1 MKILVTGADGF
12 IGSHLV
18 PLLQSKGHHMYSLKS
33 KLEQHKYVKKEVLDF
48 SPDIIVHLA
57 ARTEVEQSFYEQID
71 FTQVNYVGT
80 VNLIE
85 VAREVPN
92 LKNFVFAS
100 TMEVYGWQPVSDLIR
115 DGKETEEDIIAF
127 DEDTQPN
134 PNAPY
139 AVAKY
144 ACEKYLEYAHRSYG
158 LPFTAIRQTNAY
170 GRKDNDFF
178 VTEQIITQMLKNPK
192 EINLGYGEPYRN
204 FIYIDDLLDAWE
216 TVITNPEKCAGE
228 IFCIGPDNAIK
239 IKDYVKLIADKLDW
253 EGHVNWNTKPKRPG
267 EIYLLN
273 STNHKITTRLGWFP
287 KVELSEGLDKTISV
301 WKNIIENNIPHNQRK
316 NFSRGK

>member
-1 MKILVTGADGF
+1 MRIFITGADGF
-12 IGSHLV
+12 IG
-18 PLLQSKGHHMYSLKS
+18 QHMVERLKD
-33 KLEQHKYVKKEVLDF
+33 KHELEFLSEDLRDHAKVAMQVSTFDPE
-48 SPDIIVHLA
+48 IIVHLA
-57 ARTEVEQSFYEQID
+57 ARTEVQDSFYEQIT
-71 FTQVNYVGT
+71 FSEINYVGT

-85 VAREVPN
+85 VASKLPN

-100 TMEVYGWQPVSDLIR
+100 TMEVYGWQPISDLIR
-115 DGKETEEDIIAF
+115 EGKEEGIIAF
-127 DEDTQPN
+127 NEATPPN

-144 ACEKYLEYAHRSYG
+144 GCEKYLEYAHRSYG

-216 TVITNPEKCAGE
+216 TVINNPEKCAGE

-239 IKDYVKLIADKLDW
+239 IRDYVKLIANKLDW
-253 EGHVNWNTKPKRPG
+253 NGHVNWNTKPKRPG

-273 STNHKITTRLGWFP
+273 STNHKITSRLGWFP
-287 KVELSEGLDKTISV
+287 KVELSEGLDKTIAV
-301 WKNIIENNIPHNQRK
+301 WKNILDNNLPHNVRK

>member
-1 MKILVTGADGF
+1 MKIFITGHNGF
-12 IGSHLV
+12 IGTHLV
-18 PLLQSKGHHMYSLKS
+18 ERLSPNHQLEFLEHDLRDHNAVRDQLLG
-33 KLEQHKYVKKEVLDF
+33 F
-48 SPDIIVHLA
+48 SPDVIVHLA
-57 ARTEVEQSFYEQID
+57 ARTEVQDSFYEQIT
-71 FTQVNYVGT
+71 FSEINYVGT

-85 VAREVPN
+85 VAATLPN

-100 TMEVYGWQPVSDLIR
+100 TMEVYGWQPISDLIKK
-115 DGKETEEDIIAF
+115 GKEHGIIAF
-127 DEDTQPN
+127 DESTPPN

-178 VTEQIITQMLKNPK
+178 VTEQIITQMLKNPD

-216 TVITNPEKCAGE
+216 TVINNPDKCCGE

-239 IKDYVKLIADKLDW
+239 IKDYVSLIASKLGW
-253 EGHVNWNTKPKRPG
+253 TGKVNWHTKPDRPG
-267 EIYLLN
+267 EIFLLN
-273 STNHKITTRLGWFP
+273 STNHKITSRLGWEP
-287 KVELSEGLDKTISV
+287 AVGLSEGLDKTIAY
-301 WKNIIENNIPHNQRK
+301 WKTQC
-316 NFSRGK
+316 

>member
-1 MKILVTGADGF
+1 MKIFITGHNGF
-12 IGSHLV
+12 IGGYMV
-18 PLLQSKGHHMYSLKS
+18 DRLQQHELYF
-33 KLEQHKYVKKEVLDF
+33 LEHDLRDHDAVNKQLHSVN
-48 SPDIIVHLA
+48 PDVIVHLA
-57 ARTEVEQSFYEQID
+57 ARTEVQDSFYEQIT
-71 FTQVNYVGT
+71 FSEINYVGT

-85 VAREVPN
+85 AAAKLPD

-100 TMEVYGWQPVSDLIR
+100 TMEVYGWQPISDIIR
-115 DGKETEEDIIAF
+115 DGKEDTNNIPAF
-127 DEDTQPN
+127 DESTPPN

-178 VTEQIITQMLKNPK
+178 VTEQIITQMLKNPD

-204 FIYIDDLLDAWE
+204 FIYIDDLLDAWQA
-216 TVITNPEKCAGE
+216 VIENPDKVQGE
-228 IFCIGPDNAIK
+228 ILCIGPNNAIK
-239 IKDYVKLIADKLDW
+239 IKDYVKLIASKLNW
-253 EGHVNWNTKPKRPG
+253 NGRVNWDTKPPRPG

-273 STNHKITTRLGWFP
+273 SNNNKITEKLGWAP
-287 KVELSEGLDKTISV
+287 GVSLSEGLDRTIAI
-301 WKNIIENNIPHNQRK
+301 WKDAD
-316 NFSRGK
+316 